1 MTWLLLSEII
11 YIVIVIMVA
20 LRIIYD
26 TRSHVKT
33 LAYLLLVIFVPV
45 FGIFFYF
52 SFGINY
58 QKRKIYS
65 KKLIDDGHLKAKL
78 HNDMLQYS
86 KDILTQSSPEVQSSR
101 ELAVLLFR
109 DIKSPL
115 TGNNKVKVLTNGEE
129 KFPEVLDA
137 LRAAK
142 DHIHI
147 EYYIYEDD
155 EIGRALAEVLIQK
168 AEEGVQVRF
177 IYDDF
182 GSRSIRRKMG
192 ARLRAAGVMAFP
204 FHKIFFLFF
213 ANRLNYRN
221 HRKIIVVDGQTAF
234 VGGINVSDRYINKP
248 SDSTKVF
255 WRDTHLRIDGPG
267 AHYLQYLFLGDWN
280 FCADEKLQPT
290 DNFFPQPASFS
301 VKGDQVVQIAAGG
314 PDSDLPTVLFSMM
327 QAINHATEEILITT
341 PYFIPG
347 ESMLNALVIAALS
360 GVSVKLL
367 VPGISDSRL
376 VNAAA
381 RSYYD
386 ELLEVGV
393 EVYLYRKGFV
403 HAKTLVSDRKIAIV
417 GTANMDFRSFDLNFE
432 VNAMV
437 YSREA
442 ADELRAAFY
451 EDIKDA
457 EKIDPVVWRS
467 RSKYRQL
474 LEKIARLLSPL
485 L

>member
-11 YIVIVIMVA
+11 YIAIVVMVA

-58 QKRKIYS
+58 QKRKIYT
-65 KKLIDDGHLKAKL
+65 KKLIEDEHLRAKL
-78 HNDMLQYS
+78 YNDMLQSS
-86 KDILTQSSPEVQSSR
+86 KDILAQSSPEVQSSR

-115 TGNNKVKVLTNGEE
+115 TGNNKVRVLNNGEN
-129 KFPEVLDA
+129 KFPAVLEA
-137 LRAAK
+137 LREAK

-155 EIGRALAEVLIQK
+155 EIGRAIEEVLIQK

-182 GSRSIRRKMG
+182 GSRSIRRKMVP
-192 ARLRAAGVMAFP
+192 RLRAAGVMAFP
-204 FHKIFFLFF
+204 FHKITFLLL

-234 VGGINVSDRYINKP
+234 VGGINVSDRYINKAEDP
-248 SDSTKVF
+248 HKLY

-267 AHYLQYLFLGDWN
+267 THYLQYLFLCDWN
-280 FCADEKLQPT
+280 FCADKNLEPTEK
-290 DNFFPQPASFS
+290 FFPKPTSFP
-301 VKGDQVVQIAAGG
+301 VKGDQVVQIAAAG
-314 PDSDLPTVLFSMM
+314 PDSDFPTVLFSMI

-347 ESMLNALVIAALS
+347 QSMLNALVIAALS

-367 VPGISDSRL
+367 VPGVSDSRL

-381 RSYYD
+381 RSYYN

-393 EVYLYRKGFV
+393 EIYLYRKGFV
-403 HAKTLVSDRKIAIV
+403 HAKTLVSDRKVAIV
-417 GTANMDFRSFDLNFE
+417 GTANMDYRSFDLNFE
-432 VNAMV
+432 VNAV
-437 YSREA
+437 VFSSET
-442 ADELRAAFY
+442 ADELREAFY
-451 EDIKDA
+451 RDIKEAD
-457 EKIDPVVWRS
+457 KIDPVAWQDRP
-467 RSKYRQL
+467 KYRQL
-474 LEKIARLLSPL
+474 LEKTAKLLSPL

>member
-347 ESMLNALVIAALS
+347 ESILNALVIAALS

-437 YSREA
+437 YSRET